1 MTASMESA
9 MISRETR
16 LSRMPLWFI
25 DTPSE
30 TEMVVNGTGT
40 APPAATPSRAASAC
54 GPSDIEHG
62 RVLAVRADDA
72 HHRLAEV
79 VVVKTGRAQEGA
91 VRRAIETVDG
101 DARAGAALGAHEAQA

>member
-1 MTASMESA
+1 M
-9 MISRETR
+9 
-16 LSRMPLWFI
+16 RMPLWFI

-62 RVLAVRADDA
+62 VFSPCWLTMPTM
-72 HHRLAEV
+72 RLADVLV
-79 VVVKTGRAQEGA
+79 VDAGGAQEGA
-91 VRRAIETVDG
+91 VRRAVEAFDG
-101 DARAGAALGAHEAQA
+101 DARAVFAFYAHGRRSV